1 MAITLAQ
8 AKLNTQDH
16 YDTTVIDE
24 FRKDSPLLD
33 ALPFQQSVNPAGG
46 GATLDYSYRRLVTQA
61 TAETRAIGEEY
72 SKQNV
77 TTEKISGTLA
87 EIGGAYEIDRRIAH
101 LGAAATDEIALQTA
115 QKIKAARA
123 KFNDEVINGDVGVD
137 ANGFD
142 GLDKALTGSST
153 ELSGGKD
160 WTAFTDAASYLSVL
174 DDLDELQSELDGPG
188 TMLIANKAVLAKL
201 RAAARRANMYTKS
214 PVDGLTTP
222 AGAPLTREMVGDLVL
237 VEAGT
242 KAGSNDP
249 VIPVDG
255 AEGTTDIYIVRLGLD
270 GFHGVT
276 TAGGNIIRTK
286 LPDFATAGAV
296 KTGEV
301 YLENV
306 GVALKATK
314 AAAVLRGV
322 KVR

>member
-8 AKLNTQDH
+8 AKLNTQDD

-46 GATLDYSYRRLVTQA
+46 GATLDFSYRRLVTQA

-153 ELSGGKD
+153 ELAGGKD

-214 PVDGLTTP
+214 PVDGLRTP

-242 KAGSNDP
+242 KAGSNDS

-255 AEGTTDIYIVRLGLD
+255 SAGTTDIYIVRLGLD

>member
-8 AKLNTQDH
+8 AKLNTQDD

-33 ALPFQQSVNPAGG
+33 AMPFQQSVNPAGG

-61 TAETRAIGEEY
+61 TAETRALYSEY

-77 TTEKISGTLA
+77 TTEKITGTLA

-101 LGAAATDEIALQTA
+101 LGSAATDEIALQTA

-123 KFNDEVINGDVGVD
+123 RFNDEVVNGDTAVD
-137 ANGFD
+137 ADGFD

-153 ELSGGKD
+153 EITGGKD
-160 WTAFTDAASYLSVL
+160 WSAFVDAVSYLTVL

-188 TMLIANKAVLAKL
+188 TMLIANKAVLMKV
-201 RAAARRANMYTKS
+201 RAAARRANLYTKS
-214 PVDGLTTP
+214 PVDGLTSP
-222 AGAPLTREMVGDLVL
+222 SGAPLTREMVGDLVL
-237 VEAGT
+237 VEAGE

-249 VIPVDG
+249 VIPVDST
-255 AEGTTDIYIVRLGLD
+255 GTTDIYIVRLGLD

-276 TAGGNIIRTK
+276 TAGGNIVRTK
-286 LPDFATAGAV
+286 LPDFSTAGAV

-306 GVALKATK
+306 GVALKATR
-314 AAAVLRGV
+314 AAAVLRSV